1 MMIDGNFTISNEKRE
16 WDDVAH
22 YCSAAVLSVSFGDM
36 FAMGAS
42 TLDKLIPN
50 TTFPPFRVI

>member
-22 YCSAAVLSVSFGDM
+22 YGSAAVLSVSFGDM

-42 TLDKLIPN
+42 TLDELIPN
-50 TTFPPFRVI
+50 TTFSPI

>member
-22 YCSAAVLSVSFGDM
+22 YGSAAVLPVSFGDI
-36 FAMGAS
+36 FAMSAS
-42 TLDKLIPN
+42 TLDELIPN
-50 TTFPPFRVI
+50 TTFSPI